1 MPAQD
6 QVRLS
11 VAQVDSIR
19 VRLGLALPPTLLA
32 GGRGT
37 TQDER
42 RVLLRR
48 AWRELEAERW
58 VDGGE
63 PHPFLHRAFQTLA
76 RPAVAVSVAVE
87 EVGGQGWNAVAARE
101 GTFGV
106 VAILRDQPDEDEWA
120 RTVVLEPIPPTSV
133 AYRAAAVLPP
143 VPGGGGP
150 SISHPS
156 DPITVAAD
164 QAGRDVGRLRSALR
178 RAGLRTGEAGHLAEA
193 LTANRLRAGEFS
205 VRGFDPLAGRRRADH
220 TVEFVDTARGRHLAQ
235 HRPGPDG
242 RRWFTFVSGDARR
255 LVGRLEELVVQ
266 VGAP

>member
-87 EVGGQGWNAVAARE
+87 EVGARAGTPSRPARGPSGWWRSFGTSRTRTSGHGRSSSNRSRPPRWPTAPPRCCLPCPAVA
-101 GTFGV
+101 
-106 VAILRDQPDEDEWA
+106 
-120 RTVVLEPIPPTSV
+120 
-133 AYRAAAVLPP
+133 
-143 VPGGGGP
+143 GP
-150 SISHPS
+150 
-156 DPITVAAD
+156 
-164 QAGRDVGRLRSALR
+164 RS
-178 RAGLRTGEAGHLAEA
+178 
-193 LTANRLRAGEFS
+193 
-205 VRGFDPLAGRRRADH
+205 
-220 TVEFVDTARGRHLAQ
+220 
-235 HRPGPDG
+235 
-242 RRWFTFVSGDARR
+242 
-255 LVGRLEELVVQ
+255 
-266 VGAP
+266 